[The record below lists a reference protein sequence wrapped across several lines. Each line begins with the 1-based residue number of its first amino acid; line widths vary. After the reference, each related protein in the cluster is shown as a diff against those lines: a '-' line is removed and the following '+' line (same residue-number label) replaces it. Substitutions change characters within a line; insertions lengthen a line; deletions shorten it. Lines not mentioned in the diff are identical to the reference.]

1 MTATTGFERDNT
13 GYFIRK
19 DPESVMDYYIDY
31 TSFLDAGDTIASQTT
46 EVDTGITLDAS
57 SIVTGDKKVKHLIS
71 GGTAGTAYTVKTTA
85 VTANALT
92 FVHRYRIKCEQIHL
106 V

>member
-31 TSFLDAGDTIASQTT
+31 STFLESGDAISTQTT
-46 EVDTGITLDAS
+46 TVDTGITLDS
-57 SIVTGDKKVKHLIS
+57 SEILSGNKKIKMFIS
-71 GGTAGTAYTVKTTA
+71 GGTVGTAYTVKTTA
-85 VTANALT
+85 TTDDGLT
-92 FVHRYRIKCEQIHL
+92 LVHRFRIKCEQIHL
-106 V
+106 S